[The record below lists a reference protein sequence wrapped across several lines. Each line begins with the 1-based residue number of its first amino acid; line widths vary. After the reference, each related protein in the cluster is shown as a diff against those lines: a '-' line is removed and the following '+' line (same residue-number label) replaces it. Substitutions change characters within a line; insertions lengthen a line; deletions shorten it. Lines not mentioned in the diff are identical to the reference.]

1 MEAAARTNQNVGV
14 TSWLPLFQNLKDKAA
29 KLGKKLKKIGK
40 EDPRRILHSFKAGL
54 AISLISIFYYV
65 NPLFTSLG
73 SSSTMWAVLT
83 VVVVMEFTAGG
94 TLSKGLNRTFATLLA
109 GALGLAAQRLAAL
122 SSHSAGE
129 PILLSV
135 FVFLLAAMATF
146 SRFVPEIKAR
156 YDYGVTIFILTFSMV
171 AVSGYREE
179 ELIKLALQRLSTI
192 AIGVATCVAISI
204 FVFPVWAGEDLH
216 NLLPA
221 NIDKLA
227 CFLLGLE
234 REYFG
239 EKMGSGQILE
249 EASFLI
255 STYKPVLNSK
265 PTEDLL
271 ANFARWEPGHGC
283 FGFCHPWK
291 LYLKIGALTRQC
303 AYSMEAISSHIS
315 TSKNSKV
322 VITDTEF
329 KERIRIACAEMS
341 SETGKALAELAT
353 AIRQMR
359 TPSTAVAQHLSN
371 ATTAS
376 ESLKTLSPAK
386 DASLPEILQ
395 SATTA
400 FLLSAVVKSAH
411 HLATAV
417 EELSRVAHFKRQ
429 DQAHKD
435 SAVKPVAGGESPP
448 HVVVEIEK

>member
-1 MEAAARTNQNVGV
+1 MEAAARTNQNVGA
-14 TSWLPLFQNLKDKAA
+14 TSWFSSFQRLKDKAA

-40 EDPRRILHSFKAGL
+40 DDPRRILHSFKVGL
-54 AISLISIFYYV
+54 ALSLISIFYYV

-83 VVVVMEFTAGG
+83 VVVVMEYTAGG
-94 TLSKGLNRTFATLLA
+94 TLSKGLNRTLATLLA

-171 AVSGYREE
+171 AVSGYREA
-179 ELIKLALQRLSTI
+179 ELIKLALKRLSTI
-192 AIGVATCVAISI
+192 AIGVGTCLAISI

-227 CFLLGLE
+227 CFLEGLE

-239 EKMGSGQILE
+239 EKMGGDQILE
-249 EASFLI
+249 EASFLG
-255 STYKPVLNSK
+255 TYKPVLNSK

-291 LYLKIGALTRQC
+291 LYLKVGALARQC

-315 TSKNSKV
+315 TDKKSK
-322 VITDTEF
+322 VITDSEF
-329 KERIRIACAEMS
+329 RERIRTACAEMS
-341 SETGKALAELAT
+341 SKTGKALAELAT

-359 TPSTAVAQHLSN
+359 APSTAAAQHLSN
-371 ATTAS
+371 AMTAS
-376 ESLKTLSPAK
+376 ESLKALSPPK

-395 SATTA
+395 PATTA
-400 FLLSAVVKSAH
+400 SLLSEVVKSAQ
-411 HLATAV
+411 HLSTAV

-429 DQAHKD
+429 GQGHKD
-435 SAVKPVAGGESPP
+435 SAVKPVAGGESSP
-448 HVVVEIEK
+448 HVVVEIKK

>member
-14 TSWLPLFQNLKDKAA
+14 TSWFPLFPRLKDKAA
-29 KLGKKLKKIGK
+29 KLGKMLKKIGK
-40 EDPRRILHSFKAGL
+40 DDPRRILHSFKAGL
-54 AISLISIFYYV
+54 ALSLISIFYYV
-65 NPLFTSLG
+65 NPLFTSLA

-83 VVVVMEFTAGG
+83 VVVVMEYTAGG

-192 AIGVATCVAISI
+192 AIGVGTCLAISI

-227 CFLLGLE
+227 CFLEGLE

-239 EKMGSGQILE
+239 EKMGSDQILE
-249 EASFLI
+249 EASFL

-291 LYLKIGALTRQC
+291 LYLKVGALTRQC

-315 TSKNSKV
+315 TDKKNKV
-322 VITDTEF
+322 ISDTEF
-329 KERIRIACAEMS
+329 RERIRTACAEMS
-341 SETGKALAELAT
+341 SKTGKALAELAT
-353 AIRQMR
+353 SIRQMR
-359 TPSTAVAQHLSN
+359 TPATAAAQHLSN

-400 FLLSAVVKSAH
+400 SLLSEVVKSAH

-429 DQAHKD
+429 EQAHKD
-435 SAVKPVAGGESPP
+435 SAVKPVAGDESPP